1 MALPRPIILPS
12 SKFLTPGDW
21 DSLLNWVTKF
31 SKVASDAYD
40 RIADEFGG
48 VGTSSYY
55 QIETKSIFIPEY
67 PGATFNAT
75 PGGANLGYML
85 TDNALIAGQRFNYYL
100 WYTTEATLQN
110 YDVIFQTKIPYWYI
124 GIEKLTIDLWTE
136 TVLAT
141 NSHVDIELQ
150 KDGVIDTYSTLE
162 NLVSDDDTWK
172 CERNNNAIGVFDGN
186 TDAVLKSLKADDLLN
201 IRMTLNS
208 KYGYAVTIG
217 NITFEYKN
225 PMIGS

>member
-21 DSLLNWVTKF
+21 DSLLNWTKKF
-31 SKVASDAYD
+31 SKVISDAYD

-85 TDNALIAGQRFNYYL
+85 TDNALILGQRFNYYL
-100 WYTTEATLQN
+100 WYSPEVTLQN
-110 YDVIFQTKIPYWYI
+110 YDVIFQTKIPYWCI

-136 TVLAT
+136 HISPD
-141 NSHVDIELQ
+141 NCHVDIELQ
-150 KDGVIDTYSTLE
+150 KDGIIDTYSTLE

-208 KYGYAVTIG
+208 KDSYSVTIG